1 MFAIQIPTVFEYFLP
16 VFIYPVF
23 LDRDVEQGAGSSAA
37 KSLSLVATSIGG
49 GGSNSIGWDFGS
61 SGDLGMIS
69 VPTSPTSSQSPV
81 VQNHSSRFVYFLSLI
96 DDMDPICKKLHQID
110 PVVKSRPGLILTIA
124 Q

>member
-1 MFAIQIPTVFEYFLP
+1 M
-16 VFIYPVF
+16 
-23 LDRDVEQGAGSSAA
+23 EQGAGSSAA

-81 VQNHSSRFVYFLSLI
+81 VQNHSSRFVDVLSMIDANPVFRVIRFL
-96 DDMDPICKKLHQID
+96 
-110 PVVKSRPGLILTIA
+110 G
-124 Q
+124 